1 MPTLISNNAGSEGKV
16 YPLGSAMLLIG
27 RAAKAA
33 LRIEDAAISKN
44 HASIVRINGEFLLRD
59 KGSTNGTFVN
69 GKPITEKTLSHN
81 DLIRFGP
88 YQFQVDLESPDP
100 QQSLPGKT
108 VANLRLDG
116 QEYAR
121 SVILTKAVGKSQ
133 NDAVQIMIAGK
144 ALGALGD
151 GRPQANYFLVW
162 GLTISLLLLA
172 GLGYMF
178 YAKFQETAVLE
189 DLYERN
195 TKTIESLKKQL
206 AASSALIADQQ
217 TELAK
222 AGQELSLANDSNKKA
237 ELELGKLRNET
248 YNLDA
253 SKQAT
258 QKTTSSPNAFPV
270 TSVEK
275 PPAASQRPAAKLL
288 PLLEFPEKVNLVKD
302 TSVPLT
308 ADGKIVGSIKLPKD
322 KPFVVTGIAGENVR
336 IEFDGKPV
344 EIPKAN
350 TDFLD
355 QLKAA
360 NSSIRSINESR
371 QREQDALNEKD
382 AAEKA
387 LAAKQVDEEMERL
400 ASNKTS
406 LSLRISESTTDG
418 LVGTVAS
425 GPQQGVKVILSGVD
439 PQSYVPGELWSGE
452 AYPMGIFKK
461 SEFLRYRQ
469 YTTKLDEYVAFKR
482 QSPPVP

>member
-1 MPTLISNNAGSEGKV
+1 
-16 YPLGSAMLLIG
+16 MLLIG
-27 RAAKAA
+27 RAAKSA
-33 LRIEDAAISKN
+33 LRIDDAAISKN

-88 YQFQVDLESPDP
+88 YQFQVDLESQDP
-100 QQSLPGKT
+100 EQSLPGRK
-108 VANLRLDG
+108 VANLRHDG
-116 QEYAR
+116 QEYRR
-121 SVILTKAVGKSQ
+121 SVILTKDVGKSP
-133 NDAVQIMIAGK
+133 NDAVQIMISGRTPR
-144 ALGALGD
+144 ALGD
-151 GRPQANYFLVW
+151 GQPQTNYFLVW

-206 AASSALIADQQ
+206 AASSAWIASQQ

-222 AGQELSLANDSNKKA
+222 TEQELSLAKDSNKKA
-237 ELELGKLRNET
+237 ELELGKLRDEA

-253 SKQAT
+253 SKQAA
-258 QKTTSSPNAFPV
+258 QKTTSSQNALTV
-270 TSVEK
+270 TFVEH

-302 TSVPLT
+302 TSVPLI
-308 ADGKIVGSIKLPKD
+308 AEGKIVGSVKLPKD
-322 KPFVVTGIAGENVR
+322 KPFVVTGIAGDNVR
-336 IEFDGKPV
+336 IEFDRKPV
-344 EIPKAN
+344 EIPKTN

-355 QLKAA
+355 QLKVA

-371 QREQDALNEKD
+371 QREQDALNEKE
-382 AAEKA
+382 AAETA
-387 LAAKQVDEEMERL
+387 LAAKRADEEKEKL
-400 ASNKTS
+400 ASDKTS
-406 LSLRISESTTDG
+406 LSLRITEITKDG
-418 LVGTVAS
+418 LVGTVAA
-425 GPQQGVKVILSGVD
+425 GPQLGVKAILSGVD

-452 AYPMGIFKK
+452 AYPMGIFIK

-469 YTTKLDEYVAFKR
+469 YTTKLDEYMAFMR
-482 QSPPVP
+482 QLPPKN